1 MIRSPRIPRVTLRHL
16 MAAIA
21 VLAVVLAVM
30 RHPLGL
36 AAVWYATMAA
46 GAAVDRRLGGS
57 GFLGGIAVG
66 MFATLT
72 VGIYQSQTHQ
82 LLANDLSALALFG
95 AFNGVLASIPVWLAA
110 DGPRARAPGGSHP
123 EVSGDSEDGMEEETG
138 SDLP

>member
-1 MIRSPRIPRVTLRHL
+1 MIRAPRIPRVTLRHL
-16 MAAIA
+16 MVAIA

-66 MFATLT
+66 MFATLA
-72 VGIYQSQTHQ
+72 VGIYQGQSHQ
-82 LLANDLSALALFG
+82 RLAIDLPGLALFG
-95 AFNGVLASIPVWLAA
+95 AFNGMLASLPLWLAA
-110 DGPRARAPGGSHP
+110 GDPRPRAPGGLHP
-123 EVSGDSEDGMEEETG
+123 EVSGDPEDGMEEETG
-138 SDLP
+138 SDRP